1 MGLCVTLFNAHV
13 INFLNYFVVEI
24 FIYGMQ
30 RMFDDQKSEIS
41 KSFLER
47 TTPHRRAKEG
57 PFIGSEVISK
67 HSVVLVNS
75 YFLLLP

>member
-1 MGLCVTLFNAHV
+1 MGLCDTRFNAYI
-13 INFLNYFVVEI
+13 INFLNCFVAEI

-41 KSFLER
+41 KSFLES

-57 PFIGSEVISK
+57 QFIGPEVISK